1 MKLEMD
7 YQAARRHANN
17 MDETNKRMKET
28 LKDYLHQVQVYRV
41 QTEELIKQIDLA
53 DAKTREKEDELSLL
67 QAEYEKKLQL
77 QEERILMRRT
87 KDESRELYELK
98 RNHDIELLEIKNKID
113 DKDEENEYFK
123 KKIERLETDNQQL
136 RVGKGDSKK
145 MRELENKVHTL
156 EAQLREAG
164 KGGGASSMPAQSSNM
179 DLRNVK
185 KTLT

>member
-1 MKLEMD
+1 
-7 YQAARRHANN
+7 
-17 MDETNKRMKET
+17 
-28 LKDYLHQVQVYRV
+28 
-41 QTEELIKQIDLA
+41 
-53 DAKTREKEDELSLL
+53 
-67 QAEYEKKLQL
+67 
-77 QEERILMRRT
+77 MRRT

-145 MRELENKVHTL
+145 MRELENQVHTL
-156 EAQLREAG
+156 QAQLQQSG
-164 KGGGASSMPAQSSNM
+164 KGGASGIPSQSSNM

-185 KTLT
+185 KTLTQDETLSLQKEMAQLDMIIKGYEEENRKLMKNSRLQE

>member
-1 MKLEMD
+1 
-7 YQAARRHANN
+7 
-17 MDETNKRMKET
+17 
-28 LKDYLHQVQVYRV
+28 
-41 QTEELIKQIDLA
+41 
-53 DAKTREKEDELSLL
+53 
-67 QAEYEKKLQL
+67 
-77 QEERILMRRT
+77 MRRT

-145 MRELENKVHTL
+145 MRELENQVHTL
-156 EAQLREAG
+156 QAQLQEAG
-164 KGGGASSMPAQSSNM
+164 KGGASSIQAPSSNM

-185 KTLT
+185 KTLSQDEQMSL